1 MATYPYREDLTVDEL
16 EKMFRE
22 CSAMR
27 GTRRKLLE
35 AHFSMP
41 EYTATTTQLAKAVGY
56 SNFNAAN
63 LHYGLFAKSLV
74 NEMNWQDRFIT
85 DQGEPY
91 PLWAFVDFNKEPNEM
106 WKLTLRP
113 EAVEAL
119 KRLGW

>member
-1 MATYPYREDLTVDEL
+1 MVTSSHCDPLTVDEL

-41 EYTATTTQLAKAVGY
+41 EYTATTTQLAEAVGY

-74 NEMNWQDRFIT
+74 YEMNWQHRFMT

-91 PLWAFVDFNKEPNEM
+91 PLWAFVDFHKEPNEM
-106 WKLTLRP
+106 GKLT
-113 EAVEAL
+113 
-119 KRLGW
+119 